1 MRQIKRVEEMKEIK
15 EIRMAG
21 TIKINFNH
29 PMQLHMKNISNKFN
43 DLVDAINQ
51 ARKEGYNI
59 KVDFSKLEQED

>member
-1 MRQIKRVEEMKEIK
+1 MRQIKRVEEMK

-51 ARKEGYNI
+51 ARKDGYNI
-59 KVDFSKLEQED
+59 KVDFSELEQED

>member
-1 MRQIKRVEEMKEIK
+1 MKK
-15 EIRMAG
+15 IRMAG

-51 ARKEGYNI
+51 ARKDGYNI

>member
-1 MRQIKRVEEMKEIK
+1 MK

-29 PMQLHMKNISNKFN
+29 PMQMHMKNISNKLN
-43 DLVDAINQ
+43 DLVDAINS
-51 ARKEGYNI
+51 ARKDGYNI

>member
-1 MRQIKRVEEMKEIK
+1 MRQIKRVEEMK

-51 ARKEGYNI
+51 ARKDGYNI

>member
-1 MRQIKRVEEMKEIK
+1 MRQIKRVEEMK

-43 DLVDAINQ
+43 DLADAINQ
-51 ARKEGYNI
+51 ARKDGYNI

>member
-1 MRQIKRVEEMKEIK
+1 MRQIKRVEEMK

-43 DLVDAINQ
+43 DLADAINQ
-51 ARKEGYNI
+51 ARKDGYNI
-59 KVDFSKLEQED
+59 KVDLSKLEQED

>member
-1 MRQIKRVEEMKEIK
+1 MK

-51 ARKEGYNI
+51 ARKDGYNI
-59 KVDFSKLEQED
+59 KVDFSKLEKED